1 MARLRS
7 VLGAQG
13 VSQPLA
19 RVWVVPWW
27 LTLWLTLVSLGLFT
41 VFRHYGYD
49 DPFITY
55 RYALNIVHGHGF
67 VYNPGDLTLSTTT
80 PLYTLIM
87 AGAGWLGLHIPT
99 FSNALSCVALAGS
112 GLVLW
117 LLGRAWQTPVA
128 GAVAALL
135 YPLAPLMVS
144 TLGAETNLY
153 MLLVLLG
160 MLACARYQYIRMA
173 VWLALATLV
182 RADGALAVLAVGV
195 VVLLRERGNLLRL
208 PWHAAAVYFAVLVP
222 WAFYGIATFGSPFPV
237 TLAAKQQQGL
247 MTISPGFLAGLQQ
260 QFWVYWESGYYRL
273 TLLLMLPGLYG
284 LLRFSRGWLL
294 LVGWGLLYAVSY
306 ASLGIS
312 SYFWYYAPLVAPLIV
327 LSALGVETVLRPL
340 RATRWQVPAVAAC
353 VLCLL
358 VPQLFSLR
366 YMHQHPDE
374 RMTVYRATGEWLA
387 RTTPPDATVGTLEV
401 GILGY
406 YSQRPMVDFAGLIQ
420 PTVAHQMHARATY
433 NDTAHWATLTYQPDY
448 LVVRP
453 GTLPALEEDSAV
465 QQACALATT
474 IEPPGSAF
482 GMDVYACDWSDR

>member
-1 MARLRS
+1 MAR
-7 VLGAQG
+7 VAAQP
-13 VSQPLA
+13 QA
-19 RVWVVPWW
+19 RAWGVPWW
-27 LTLWLTLVSLGLFT
+27 LTLWLTLVPLGLFA
-41 VFRHYGYD
+41 VFWHYGYD

-87 AGAGWLGLHIPT
+87 AGAGWLGVDIPT
-99 FSNALSCVALAGS
+99 FSNALSCAALAGS

-117 LLGRAWQTPVA
+117 LLGRAWHTPVA

-135 YPLAPLMVS
+135 YPLVPLMVS

-153 MLLVLLG
+153 MFFVLLG
-160 MLACARYQYIRMA
+160 MLACAHYQYVRMA

-195 VVLLRERGNLLRL
+195 LVLLRERGNLRRL
-208 PWHAAAVYFAVLVP
+208 PWHAAAVYFAVLAP
-222 WAFYGIATFGSPFPV
+222 WALYGVVTFGSPFPV

-247 MTISPGFLAGLQQ
+247 MTISQGFLQGLLR
-260 QFWVYWESGYYRL
+260 QFWLYWESGYYRL
-273 TLLLMLPGLYG
+273 TLVLLLPGLYG
-284 LLRFSRGWLL
+284 LVRYYRGWWL
-294 LVGWGLLYAVSY
+294 LVGWGVLYVVSY

-312 SYFWYYAPLVAPLIV
+312 SYFWYYAPLVAPLI
-327 LSALGVETVLRPL
+327 ALCALAVETLLRPL
-340 RATRWQVPAVAAC
+340 RATRWHVPAVAAC

-358 VPQLFSLR
+358 VPQLLSLR

-374 RMTVYRATGEWLA
+374 RMIVYRATGEWLA
-387 RTTPPDATVGTLEV
+387 RTTPTDATVGTLEV

-420 PTVAHQMHARATY
+420 PAVAHQMHARATY
-433 NDTAHWATLTYQPDY
+433 SDTAHWATLTYRPDY
-448 LVVRP
+448 LVIRP
-453 GTLPALEEDSAV
+453 GTLPTLEGDSMV
-465 QQACALATT
+465 QRACTLAIT

-482 GMDVYACDWSDR
+482 GMDVYACDWGE